1 MSKNTSNMFYL
12 GIFLC
17 IVCAFAAAIMGY
29 AAIMTQKPIEKA
41 KVRKVAQG
49 LRQILPDFDNDPMA
63 ETHTFADQ
71 TDKNQK
77 ILFYTARKNGKITGF
92 AAKVSVNSGYGGN
105 VDGLISFHPDGSIRT
120 FIITGHAETPGL
132 GSNAMDRQEEKTL
145 VSLFRKET
153 KRSGLPPNKILDQYN
168 GHSAGTSDSWK
179 KPWKLTKD
187 GGQAEYISG
196 ATISSKAVNQLAWKA
211 ASTFEANRQAL
222 TGKIQE
228 VSK

>member
-1 MSKNTSNMFYL
+1 ML
-12 GIFLC
+12 GLALLSALC
-17 IVCAFAAAIMGY
+17 LGAQVFVMAPLTIIDNNGNIQDRDKIV
-29 AAIMTQKPIEKA
+29 
-41 KVRKVAQG
+41 RW
-49 LRQILPDFDNDPMA
+49 L
-63 ETHTFADQ
+63 
-71 TDKNQK
+71 NQ
-77 ILFYTARKNGKITGF
+77 LQ
-92 AAKVSVNSGYGGN
+92 SGN

-153 KRSGLPPNKILDQYN
+153 KRSGLPPNRILDQYS

-187 GGQAEYISG
+187 GGQAEYLSG
-196 ATISSKAVNQLAWKA
+196 ATISSKAVNRLAWKA